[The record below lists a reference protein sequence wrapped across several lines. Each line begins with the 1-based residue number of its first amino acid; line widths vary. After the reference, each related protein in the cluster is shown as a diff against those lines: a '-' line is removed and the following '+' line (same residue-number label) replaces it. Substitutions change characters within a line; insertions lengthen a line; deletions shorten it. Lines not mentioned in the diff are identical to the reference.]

1 MSRITE
7 TFAQL
12 KAAGRPGLVTYI
24 TAGDPS
30 LARTRDLL
38 FALARSGADVIELGV
53 PFSDPLADGP
63 VIQRASERALAA
75 GTTLDAVLGLV
86 AEVRA
91 ELPTPIV
98 LFTYANPIVRMG
110 FEVFAQRAADAGV
123 DGVLLLDV
131 PIEEAAEV
139 QSLLDARDIDT
150 IFLLSPTTTP
160 ERIRDA
166 ARLGRGFLYAIS
178 RLGVTGVRDSV
189 ADGADALVAR
199 IKRET
204 SLPLALGFG
213 ISHPDHVQAVGRW
226 ADAAVV
232 GSGLVQV
239 IAECGDSPSLV
250 PRVEGYIRWLTGEVP
265 A

>member
-1 MSRITE
+1 
-7 TFAQL
+7 
-12 KAAGRPGLVTYI
+12 
-24 TAGDPS
+24 
-30 LARTRDLL
+30 
-38 FALARSGADVIELGV
+38 
-53 PFSDPLADGP
+53 
-63 VIQRASERALAA
+63 
-75 GTTLDAVLGLV
+75 
-86 AEVRA
+86 
-91 ELPTPIV
+91 
-98 LFTYANPIVRMG
+98 MG
-110 FEVFAQRAADAGV
+110 FEAFADRAAAAGV

-131 PIEEAAEV
+131 PIEEAGEV
-139 QSLLDARDIDT
+139 QGLLDARDIDT

-178 RLGVTGVRDSV
+178 RLGVTGVRDQL
-189 ADGADALVAR
+189 AEGAEALVAR

-213 ISHPDHVQAVGRW
+213 ISHPDHVRAVGQW

-250 PRVEGYIRWLTGEVP
+250 PRVEGYVRWLTGRGPGVTIDQLRQRIDELDERLVELLNERASCALRIGEIKQTARASRSTSRIASRRCWGTCGSTAWP
-265 A
+265 SRGRSAPRR